1 MIEQRGLSGLV
12 TWMAGNPVAANL
24 LMLALLLGGLLG
36 FKDIRQEITPDFT
49 LESVRVTMA
58 YPGAS
63 PREVEEGIILAVEK
77 ELTGMN
83 GVSSLISS
91 AGEGSGTVTAEL
103 DDDADPGEVLQ
114 NIRNAVS
121 RITSFPD
128 DAEPPRVELSQH
140 GFYVISIAVAAELPE
155 EDLFA
160 LSERIRREILLMPG
174 VSEIGIRGRQPPE
187 IKIEITQER
196 LRALDLSLADVA
208 RAVRDAAR
216 DIPAGRIDTE
226 DGEILLRTEGRR
238 VRAGEFADI
247 PIKVQ
252 ADGSRILLGDTA
264 NLIDG
269 FSETWQSFEFDGRP
283 GLRLDVYQTENQRPI
298 ELAARIRGLVE
309 RLNAELPDS
318 VAISV
323 HNDRSKRYAERSQIL
338 LKNGAIGLI
347 LVVITLGVF
356 LNPRLAFWVAVS
368 IPVVFIGSFS
378 ILPEID
384 VTLNMIS
391 MFAFILT
398 LGIVVDDAII
408 VGENIH
414 AKRLQGLPT
423 AQAVREGVGEMA
435 VPVLYAVGT
444 NVIAFV
450 PLIFVP
456 GATGQFMRHLP
467 IVASVVFTVSLLEA
481 LLILP
486 AHLNQAPTADAG
498 ALRRFLAGFRRT
510 RRFHDSIANS
520 LDRLRDGPYRR
531 LLRTALRERY
541 LTVLIFTGLLAI
553 VVAWY
558 ESGRIDL
565 TWRPQIPGNRVD
577 AELNMPT
584 DASKN
589 ETLAVVRR
597 IEAAGLRAIE
607 SLGSREQHLESWFT
621 RVNPNSGDVNMY
633 LVADQERP
641 FTQEEFTR
649 AWRDE
654 IGDLPEAKA
663 LFFEYLVGPGGN
675 KGLRINLSHVST
687 PTLEA
692 AARELAASLQEYSG
706 VVDISDGIAEGK
718 RQIGFSLTP
727 QGRAVGL
734 TEAALGR
741 QVRNA
746 FYGAEA
752 LRLLRDGQE
761 IKVMVRLPPEQ
772 RLSIQDLSD
781 FIVRGRE
788 GVEIPLARAATFSEG
803 NAYSTI
809 TREDGR
815 RTLTVTGSFDK
826 AQANTRRIRASLE
839 NQVLPALS
847 ARYPGLEWKFSG
859 GRRDRNQA
867 LDAIF
872 EGLVWVVLIIF
883 GLTAAL
889 FRSYAQGLILM
900 LTIPY
905 SVAAAV
911 AGHVLMG
918 FDLSS
923 VSIFG
928 MIALGGL
935 VVNGSLVLTLRYNQ
949 LRTAAQDTALV
960 EAACSR
966 FRPIVL
972 TSLTTTAGLFPMLF
986 ETSTQALFLV
996 PMAIA
1001 LSFGTVA
1008 SAFVVLLLI
1017 PALHQIWWDIQR
1029 LLGLHTQ

>member
-49 LESVRVTMA
+49 LESVRVKVA

-155 EDLFA
+155 EDLFE

-309 RLNAELPDS
+309 RLNEELPDS

-467 IVASVVFTVSLLEA
+467 IVASVVFIVSLIEA

-486 AHLNQAPTADAG
+486 AHLNEAPTADAG

-541 LTVLIFTGLLAI
+541 LTVLVFTGLLAI

-692 AARELAASLQEYSG
+692 AARELAARLQEYSG

-839 NQVLPALS
+839 TQVLPALS

-972 TSLTTTAGLFPMLF
+972 TSLTTTAGLFPMRF